1 MTGETIQDEFEVRK
15 GKLQALR
22 AAGVNPFP
30 AKAEKRDAIADIVA
44 RFDELLASGESVAIV
59 GRLLTTRIHGK
70 MAFADIADGSGA
82 VQVQF
87 TVDRQGE
94 ESYKQF
100 VDCVDPADFLRIEGT
115 FFLTRAGQKTIA
127 VSKWALLT
135 KALRPLPEKYHGLK
149 DTETRFRE
157 RELDLLAN
165 PEVRSAFRVRTKL
178 IRELRAFLD
187 GEGFEEVET
196 PILQAIAGGATARPF
211 ITHHNSLDHDF
222 YLRIAP
228 ELYLKRCVVGGYE
241 RVYEIGRQFRN
252 EGIDWSHNPEFT
264 SLEFYMAYADY
275 ESLMAFTERFLSTVI
290 ERVTG
295 SKVVKFDGQDID
307 FTPPW
312 PRKKFR
318 DAIKDACGIDI
329 LDKTRDEI
337 IVAMKEKKIDVDAEA
352 PDMGRIYDD
361 LYKATVR
368 SKQIQPLLVTDYPI
382 EMEPLA
388 KKCEDDPRFVQ
399 RFQLLAGGVELLKA
413 YSELNDPV
421 DQRERFE
428 RQEAL
433 RGKGDDEAQKIDEAF
448 LRALEHGL
456 PPTAGWGMGIDRFAM
471 MLADAK
477 SVKEIILFPTLK
489 PETDEG

>member
-1 MTGETIQDEFEVRK
+1 MNVGEPIENEFEVRK

-22 AAGVNPFP
+22 DRGVDPYPAVAGKRDEIAGV
-30 AKAEKRDAIADIVA
+30 VA
-44 RFDELLASGESVAIV
+44 RFDELMASGEKVAV
-59 GRLLTTRIHGK
+59 AGRLMTTRIHGK
-70 MAFADIADGSGA
+70 MAFADIADASGA

-94 ESYKQF
+94 ESYAQF
-100 VDCVDPADFLRIEGT
+100 INGVDPADFIRVEGA

-127 VSKWALLT
+127 VDSWALLT
-135 KALRPLPEKYHGLK
+135 KALRPLPEKWHGLK

-196 PILQAIAGGATARPF
+196 PILQPIAGGATAKPF
-211 ITHHNSLDHDF
+211 LTHHNALDHDF

-241 RVYEIGRQFRN
+241 RVYELGRQFRN

-275 ESLMAFTERFLSTVI
+275 GSLMAFTERFLSTVI

-295 SKVVKFDGQDID
+295 SMVVKFDGNDID

-329 LDKTRDEI
+329 LGKTRDEV
-337 IVAMKEKKIDVDAEA
+337 IVAMKEKRIDVDAEA

-368 SKQIQPLLVTDYPI
+368 SSQIQPLFATDYPI

-388 KKCEDDPRFVQ
+388 KKCEDDPHFVQ
-399 RFQLLAGGVELLKA
+399 RFQLLAGGLELLKA

-433 RGKGDDEAQKIDEAF
+433 RGKGDEEAQSIDEAF

-471 MLADAK
+471 MLAGAQ

-489 PETDEG
+489 PE

>member
-1 MTGETIQDEFEVRK
+1 MTSPEALNDEFLIRK
-15 GKLQALR
+15 QKLEALR
-22 AAGVNPFP
+22 AAGVDPYP
-30 AKAEKRDAIADIVA
+30 AGVDDHEAIADVLA
-44 RFDELLASGESVAIV
+44 RFDDLMASGKTCAVV
-59 GRLLTTRIHGK
+59 GRILTTRVHGK
-70 MAFADIADGSGA
+70 MAFADIADASGTI
-82 VQVQF
+82 QVQF

-94 ESYKQF
+94 ELYQRFIDTIDAGDF
-100 VDCVDPADFLRIEGT
+100 VRVVGSL
-115 FFLTRAGQKTIA
+115 FLTRAGQKTIA
-127 VSKWALLT
+127 VDAWALLS
-135 KALRPLPEKYHGLK
+135 KALRPLPEKWHGLK
-149 DTETRFRE
+149 DVETRYRE

-165 PEVRSAFRVRTKL
+165 PEVRAAFRMRTKL

-187 GEGFEEVET
+187 NEGFEEVET
-196 PILQAIAGGATARPF
+196 PNLQAIAGGATAKPF
-211 ITHHNSLDHDF
+211 ITHHNALGHDF

-228 ELYLKRCVVGGYE
+228 ELYLKRCIVGGYE
-241 RVYEIGRQFRN
+241 KVYELGRQFRN

-275 ESLMAFTERFLSTVI
+275 ESLMAFTERFLSSVI

-295 SKVVKFDGQDID
+295 STVVKFDGADIN

-329 LDKTRDEI
+329 AEKTRDEI
-337 IVAMKEKKIDVDAEA
+337 VVLAKEKGIEVDAEA
-352 PDMGRIYDD
+352 PDIGKIYDD
-361 LYKATVR
+361 LYKVTVR
-368 SKQIQPLLVTDYPI
+368 SKQIQPLFVTDYPV

-388 KKCEDDPRFVQ
+388 KRCVDDPHFVQ
-399 RFQLLAGGVELLKA
+399 RFQLLAGGMELLKA

-433 RGKGDDEAQKIDEAF
+433 KGKGDEEAQSIDEAF

-489 PETDEG
+489 PE